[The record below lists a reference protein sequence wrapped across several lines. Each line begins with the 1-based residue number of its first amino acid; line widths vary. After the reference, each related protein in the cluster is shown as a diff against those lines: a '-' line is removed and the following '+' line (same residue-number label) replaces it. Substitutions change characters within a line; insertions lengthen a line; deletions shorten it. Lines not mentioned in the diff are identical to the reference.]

1 MNQAPELRLQAA
13 RAADHDAWLPL
24 WRGYQG
30 FYKVDLP
37 EATTATTWQRLLD
50 PAEPMH
56 LTLAWQGGR
65 AVGLVH
71 YIEHRSCWS
80 PLNSLYLQDLFTAP
94 DVRGQGV
101 GRALIEHVYARAAG
115 LGAGKVHWLTHESN
129 AQAMLLYDRIADKPG
144 FVQYR
149 KNL

>member
-1 MNQAPELRLQAA
+1 MKPDIHI
-13 RAADHDAWLPL
+13 RAATPADHAAWLPL
-24 WRGYQG
+24 WRGYQA

-37 EATTATTWQRLLD
+37 AATTATTWQRLLD

-56 LTLAWQGGR
+56 LALAEVGGR
-65 AVGLVH
+65 VVGMVH
-71 YIEHRSCWS
+71 FIEHRSCWS
-80 PLNSLYLQDLFTAP
+80 PLNSVYLQDLFTDAS
-94 DVRGQGV
+94 VRGQGV
-101 GRALIEHVYARAAG
+101 GRALIEHVYAQAAR

-129 AQAMLLYDRIADKPG
+129 TQAMLLYDRVAEKPG